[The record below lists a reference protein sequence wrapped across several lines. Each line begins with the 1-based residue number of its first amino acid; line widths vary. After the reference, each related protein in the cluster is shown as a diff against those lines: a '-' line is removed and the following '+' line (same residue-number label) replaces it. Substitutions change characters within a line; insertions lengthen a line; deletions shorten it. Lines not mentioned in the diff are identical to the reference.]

1 MKRMNHYVS
10 FRLLK
15 GLGIALLASL
25 MGIFIFSIILM
36 YTNLSEATIPIVII
50 VISFI
55 SILLGATISTRKI
68 SQRGMLSGGIIGGT
82 YVALL
87 YLTSSIVGPGF
98 TMNMYTVIM
107 LIAGVI
113 AGLIGGILGVNS

>member
-1 MKRMNHYVS
+1 MNHYLS
-10 FRLLK
+10 LRLLK